1 MTTAVICVPS
11 WPPIAYSSPPGPKPP
26 SAGAAT
32 IAVPMAQVGVQRA
45 KERELRIALVQIR
58 EAIDAYK
65 RAAEQG
71 RLLLKVED
79 TGYPHRLEEL
89 VEGVTDQRSPVGQKM
104 YFLRRIP
111 RDPFFPDGE
120 VGAARTWRLR
130 SYDSPPDAPQEGR
143 DVFDVYSSSNDVG
156 LNGVPYRLW

>member
-1 MTTAVICVPS
+1 MSRARGFSLVELLMTLAILAVLAS
-11 WPPIAYSSPPGPKPP
+11 
-26 SAGAAT
+26 

-45 KERELRIALVQIR
+45 KEHELRLALSQIR

-71 RLLLKVED
+71 RVLLKVDD
-79 TGYPHRLEEL
+79 TGYPHRLEDL
-89 VEGVTDQRSPVGQKM
+89 FEGITDQRSPVGQKM

-120 VGAARTWRLR
+120 VDAARTWRLR
-130 SYDSPPDAPQEGR
+130 SYLSPPDAPQEGR
-143 DVFDVYSSSNDVG
+143 DVFDVYSFSDEVG
-156 LNGVPYRLW
+156 LNGVPYKRW